1 MEANLIF
8 PNVRAYNVVKFDVR
22 LGEKFAIE
30 LVNVDR
36 TMRWFSDND
45 QVLSIAVEDGGETAQ
60 ITATAKGRCDIQLQS
75 NGEIVMTLQ
84 AEVYDN
90 VATALN
96 PLAGDPSLK

>member
-8 PNVRAYNVVKFDVR
+8 TNVKAYNVVKFDVK
-22 LGEKFAIE
+22 LGETFEIE

-45 QVLSIAVEDGGETAQ
+45 QVLSIAVEDGGESARVTS
-60 ITATAKGRCDIQLQS
+60 TAKGKCDIQLQS
-75 NGEIVMTLQ
+75 NGEIIMTLQ

-90 VATALN
+90 TATALN
-96 PLAGDPSLK
+96 PIPGTPTLK

>member
-8 PNVRAYNVVKFDVR
+8 ANVKAYNVVKFDVKI
-22 LGEKFAIE
+22 GENFEIE

-45 QVLSIAVEDGGETAQ
+45 QVLSIAVEDGGQTAK
-60 ITATAKGRCDIQLQS
+60 ITATAKGKCDIQLQS

-96 PLAGDPSLK
+96 PSAGAAILK